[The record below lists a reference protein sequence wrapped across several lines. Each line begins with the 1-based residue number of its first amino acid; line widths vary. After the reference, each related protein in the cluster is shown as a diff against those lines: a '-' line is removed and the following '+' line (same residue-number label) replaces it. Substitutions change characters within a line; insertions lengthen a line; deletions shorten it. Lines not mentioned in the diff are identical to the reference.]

1 MMSIYTLARGSS
13 SGTINALT
21 VGTGNTATIA
31 NAVLT
36 NTSSSAIDI
45 TVSVGP
51 SGSQTVIAVIKLPAG
66 VGKAKI
72 VKELIGGINSQNI
85 VTFQSSA
92 PTAYNY
98 IIYGKQVAS

>member
-1 MMSIYTLARGSS
+1 MSIYTLARGSS
-13 SGTINALT
+13 TGTANALI
-21 VGTGNTATIA
+21 VGVGNTATIA
-31 NAVLT
+31 NAVLA
-36 NTSSSAIDI
+36 NTSTSAINI

-85 VTFQSSA
+85 VTFTPSSS
-92 PTAYNY
+92 TGYNY
-98 IIYGKQVAS
+98 IIYGKTVAS